1 MAQQAVSI
9 MAFSTGMQLSLGL
22 VDVEANW
29 GQLRTVA
36 PARWRRG
43 IPPLTRWVRSSDKP
57 ERVEWTERKV

>member
-9 MAFSTGMQLSLGL
+9 MAFSAGMQLSLGL

-29 GQLRTVA
+29 GQVKTVA

-43 IPPLTRWVRSSDKP
+43 IPPLTRWARSSEKP
-57 ERVEWTERKV
+57 EHVAWVERKV